1 MARAGTGKPS
11 WIRLDKRVLAPEYRA
26 CTSQRQYR
34 LIAWVIKAD
43 QVIDLEHLF
52 VFSHPSQPCTIHR
65 ETLYLYPP
73 DHLGLH
79 LYNTRYLPQEAMTFP
94 QKLKSSL
101 SLQHSYWI
109 ALILAAA
116 CILAYGADKCKCTT
130 GYRYFEGSCYLLTK
144 DSHAFSRKC
153 SVCSHKQDGYH
164 NMASVKSQAT
174 LEFLT
179 NWMGE
184 RNGK

>member
-1 MARAGTGKPS
+1 MTKSICLFFFSPVPA
-11 WIRLDKRVLAPEYRA
+11 LYH
-26 CTSQRQYR
+26 SQRN
-34 LIAWVIKAD
+34 
-43 QVIDLEHLF
+43 F
-52 VFSHPSQPCTIHR
+52 VPLPTRSFRPTPI
-65 ETLYLYPP
+65 
-73 DHLGLH
+73 
-79 LYNTRYLPQEAMTFP
+79 NTRYLPQEAMTFP
-94 QKLKSSL
+94 QKLKSSH

-130 GYRYFEGSCYLLTK
+130 GYRYFEGSCYLLTE